1 MADCRD
7 TEKLIVDLASV
18 KTRVQGLQN
27 MSYEQAQTISDVIHS
42 NRFHQIL
49 ELGFRHGVS
58 TCYMAAALDDLGEGH
73 ITTIDLL
80 SAKDAEPN
88 IDSLLGDLGLAHL
101 VSVYYEPTSY
111 IWRLMKLLEEDDSP
125 RFDLCYIDGAHD
137 WATDGFAF
145 FLVDKML
152 KPGGIIILDDM
163 DWTFESSPTMRRT
176 ERVRLMPE
184 DEKSMAQVRKVYEL
198 LVKTHPAYG
207 DFMIKD
213 GWGYARKLPAEASA
227 APAEVRTETVY
238 ERVGLGGAALRIL
251 HRLAG

>member
-1 MADCRD
+1 
-7 TEKLIVDLASV
+7 
-18 KTRVQGLQN
+18 
-27 MSYEQAQTISDVIHS
+27 MSFEQAQAICGVIHT
-42 NRFHQIL
+42 NRFHNVL

-58 TCYMAAALDDLGEGH
+58 TCYMAAALDDVGGGN

-101 VSVYYEPTSY
+101 VSIYYEPTSY
-111 IWRLMKLLEEDDSP
+111 LWRLMKMLEEDGSP

-176 ERVRLMPE
+176 DRVKLMPQ
-184 DEKSMAQVRKVYEL
+184 DEKNTPQVQKVYDL

-207 DFMIKD
+207 DFLIKD
-213 GWGYARKLPAEASA
+213 GWGYARKMFGPYATAST
-227 APAEVRTETVY
+227 EVRTETVY
-238 ERVGLGGAALRIL
+238 EKVGLGGAALRIL
-251 HRLAG
+251 HRVTG